1 MIHEKFKNNMDRS
14 LLGLEIAASP
24 TALRN
29 DMAVAVSGGI
39 DSMVLLSIISKY
51 ASEHNISL
59 HILTV
64 NHNLRENSRQDA
76 EFVMQHASN
85 HICKILTWEHGGISA
100 NIQAKAR
107 EARYKLLTDYCKKH
121 GINTLFTAHHADDQ
135 LENFFIKLSRGASIY
150 SLASNKVGIHSGI
163 KILRPFDGIFKSEIE
178 EYAAIHEIP
187 FVEDESN
194 SDVKYLRN
202 EMRKKLKVFFAHSE
216 HLPEDLFKN
225 RFLLTIDNIT
235 RATKSLECLIDE
247 CLKKSFEIS
256 ECKAVLY
263 LHQYKC
269 FMQEEQ
275 MQALVKILQ
284 LISGN
289 SANIRMNSLTKLY
302 EEIIGEVDISL
313 TLHGCIIQKSGDL
326 VVIKQ
331 ETGRE
336 A

>member
-1 MIHEKFKNNMDRS
+1 MDSKMRS
-14 LLGLEIAASP
+14 LLDLKIAASP
-24 TALRN
+24 TAPRN

-39 DSMVLLSIISKY
+39 DSMVLLSMISKY

-59 HILTV
+59 HILTID
-64 NHNLRENSRQDA
+64 HNLRENSRQDA
-76 EFVMQHASN
+76 EFVMSHASN
-85 HICKILTWEHGGISA
+85 HICKILTWEHSGINA

-107 EARYKLLTDYCKKH
+107 EARYKLLTDYCKEH
-121 GINTLFTAHHADDQ
+121 AIDTLLTAHHADDQ
-135 LENFFIKLSRGASIY
+135 LENFFIKLSRGSSIY
-150 SLASNKVGIHSGI
+150 SLASNKTSIHSGI
-163 KILRPFDGIFKSEIE
+163 KILRPFDGIFRSEIE
-178 EYAAIHEIP
+178 EYAAIHKIP

-202 EMRKKLKVFFAHSE
+202 EMRKKLKAFFADSE
-216 HLPEDLFKN
+216 HFPEDLFKN

-247 CLKKSFEIS
+247 CIKKSFEIS
-256 ECKAVLY
+256 ECEAILH
-263 LHQYKC
+263 LHQYKG

-275 MQALVKILQ
+275 MQALVKVLQ

-289 SANIRMNSLTKLY
+289 SSNIRMNSLTKLY
-302 EEIIGEVDISL
+302 EGIVGDMDVSL
-313 TLHGCIIQKSGDL
+313 TLHGCIIQKSGDI

-331 ETGRE
+331 EMGRE